1 MVRTDEIN
9 FVKNIDDLPSEE
21 YITQHKPSA

>member
-9 FVKNIDDLPSEE
+9 FVKNIDDLTSEE